1 MTMNKKR
8 LCCCGTSLPGIRFI
22 EVFPYNAIP
31 SGVTKLD
38 GTISFWIRL
47 AAPTTVSDSTV
58 IFKATGIANKQTA
71 TNATADVTFADHED
85 AILVFGTSS
94 WREIRAVGQTFE
106 GAPADSFKQNKSLN
120 HRGWTW
126 DNASSRLLTDSQMN
140 ALTGETRVIWNKPVN
155 SANRALDGTEDI
167 TIADANGYL
176 FVSDAYNNSPAL
188 SQTLT
193 ADDGTSHVYRY
204 YPYVEATQPE
214 QLAYWTSSSIPPLTD
229 RVLVFDFADIFPSTL
244 SITYRVR
251 GTIRDI
257 NSGAQNGFDETFS
270 KTYNKTTVSAF
281 GGIPS
286 KSPYRFDQSSFP
298 VPTGDLLTPH
308 GFQGSYGSSTLD
320 SPARARSIQTVY
332 RLPETVEADE
342 HTFTI
347 SAAFGSAS
355 VIIANIPIYAFRYF
369 YQGYAEI
376 ETIPIISP
384 PGYDNGGTFLAD
396 PNFGPDGNE
405 GQFLDPSQRRRVGIL
420 QSDLNFFPTQ
430 GQPPPAGCFSIPPP
444 GGNAGYTNPSGF
456 FARNYKGSEVGDKNI
471 VTSLQYDNLN
481 GVSITTGYAQGNQS
495 APDVDVPHPFPF
507 PPSNPPL
514 PIVSHLPA
522 IAWGSTTEILN
533 PPSFSL
539 ASMGSLTE
547 DTVLDVGVET
557 PGIYCSS
564 EIRQLG
570 QFSRS
575 PSGNQAGLTSVVSCG
590 LIEVVSIS

>member
-1 MTMNKKR
+1 MNKKR

-58 IFKATGIANKQTA
+58 IFKATGIPTQQTG
-71 TNATADVTFADHED
+71 TNATADVTFADHEN
-85 AILVFGTSS
+85 AILVFGASS
-94 WREIRAVGQTFE
+94 WREIRAVGQTFDS
-106 GAPADSFKQNKSLN
+106 APSDNFTENKSLS

-126 DNASSRLLTDSQMN
+126 DNASSRLLTDTQMN

-155 SANRALDGTEDI
+155 SGNRALDGTEDI
-167 TIADANGYL
+167 TIADGTGYL
-176 FVSDAYNNSPAL
+176 FVSGAYNNSPAL

-214 QLAYWTSSSIPPLTD
+214 QLRYYTSSGP
-229 RVLVFDFADIFPSTL
+229 VLVFDFADIFPSTMTL
-244 SITYRVR
+244 TYRVR
-251 GTIRDI
+251 GTIRDTV
-257 NSGAQNGFDETFS
+257 SGAQNGFDETFS
-270 KTYNKTTVSAF
+270 KTYNKATISVF
-281 GGIPS
+281 DGIPD
-286 KSPYRFDQSSFP
+286 KAAYRFDQSSFP
-298 VPTGDLLTPH
+298 APTGDLLTPH
-308 GFQGSYGSSTLD
+308 GFQGSYSGDGSIGLED
-320 SPARARSIQTVY
+320 IQTVY
-332 RLPETVEADE
+332 RLPETVGADE

-369 YQGYAEI
+369 YQGQ
-376 ETIPIISP
+376 TPIGPNPSFSP
-384 PGYDNGGTFLAD
+384 PAYDNGVTFLAG
-396 PNFGPDGNE
+396 PLGPDGNE
-405 GQFLDPSQRRRVGIL
+405 GQLRDPSQRRRVGIL

-430 GQPPPAGCFSIPPP
+430 GQPNPAGCFSIPPP
-444 GGNAGYTNPSGF
+444 GGDAGYVNPSGL

-481 GVSITTGYAQGNQS
+481 GVSATSGYANGNQF
-495 APDVDVPHPFPF
+495 APDVDIPHPFPF
-507 PPSNPPL
+507 NPAFPAL
-514 PIVSHLPA
+514 PIVSHVPA
-522 IAWGSTTEILN
+522 IAWGSTSEIQN
-533 PPSFSL
+533 PPTFSL

-570 QFSRS
+570 QFSRA
-575 PSGNQAGLTSVVSCG
+575 PDGNQAGLTSVVSCG